1 MKSLSINVSKID
13 EAIEKAKRS
22 TKRNF
27 IQSIDLILL
36 FQDLDL
42 KKPDNRISEFIELPN
57 PPFENIKVCF
67 IGTGHLASEAKKAG
81 ADRIISKD
89 ELEELGKN
97 KKDARKVVQEYGSFM
112 AEASIMPLVGK
123 TLGSLL
129 GPKGKMPVPTP
140 PNVSLGPIIDRQR
153 KLILIKIRDQPIL
166 QCKVGSEKMDN
177 KKIIENVQTII
188 KSLEGKLARGL
199 KNIKKIQIKASM
211 GEPILIYKIGM
222 KTK

>member
-13 EAIEKAKRS
+13 EAIEKTKQS

-27 IQSIDLILL
+27 IQSVDLIFL

-42 KKPDNRISEFIELPN
+42 KKPENRISEFIELPN
-57 PPFENIKVCF
+57 PPFENKVCF
-67 IGTGHLASEAKKAG
+67 IGTGHLASEAKKTG

-97 KKDARKVVQEYGSFM
+97 KKDARKVVREYDSFI

-129 GPKGKMPVPTP
+129 GPKGKMPMPAP

-153 KLILIKIRDQPIL
+153 KLILIRIKDQPIL
-166 QCKVGSEKMDN
+166 QCKVGSEKIES
-177 KKIIENVQTII
+177 KKISENIQTII

-199 KNIKKIQIKASM
+199 KNIKKIRIKTSM
-211 GEPILIYKIGM
+211 GEPILLYRIGM